1 MQITNQT
8 SPMKTVFISLLFVV
22 GFTAMAQTEEEIV
35 EKRIDEARKL
45 FHFSQDYQA
54 EMDKIVK
61 DYPRSAYAWQQKAM
75 PLFKQGKY
83 EYAMPFLDKA
93 VTLNP
98 KLYMDYRAFMKC
110 IFGKRYVE
118 AIEDFE
124 AAKKLSGN
132 SYVMDHT
139 YDFYIALSY
148 LQLGRFAE
156 AEQILEADRE
166 AHLATSSVEPHFLDV
181 FYMGI
186 AKYELGKYE
195 EAIAQFDISIGT
207 YREFSDAE
215 YYKALCLI
223 KLGRNNEAEKL
234 MQKAITDYRNGFTI
248 NEDNVVYERY
258 PYQVYFLK

>member
-1 MQITNQT
+1 
-8 SPMKTVFISLLFVV
+8 MKTVFMFLLCIT
-22 GFTAMAQTEEEIV
+22 GFNVWAQTEEEIV
-35 EKRIDEARKL
+35 EKRINEARKS

-61 DYPRSAYAWQQKAM
+61 DHPRSAYAWQQKAM

-83 EYAMPFLDKA
+83 EFAMPFLDKA
-93 VTLNP
+93 VALDP
-98 KLYMDYRAFMKC
+98 KGYMDYRAFMKC

-139 YDFYIALSY
+139 YNFYIALSY

-156 AEQILEADRE
+156 AEQILGADRK
-166 AHLATSSVEPHFLDV
+166 AHTATSSVEPHFLDV
-181 FYMGI
+181 FYLGI
-186 AKYELGKYE
+186 ARYELGKYE
-195 EAIAQFDISIGT
+195 QAIEQFDISIKT
-207 YREFSDAE
+207 YSEFSDAE

-223 KLGRNNEAEKL
+223 KFGRNDEADKL
-234 MQKAITDYRNGFTI
+234 VQKAITDYRNGYTI

-258 PYQVYFLK
+258 PYQVYFLKK

>member
-1 MQITNQT
+1 
-8 SPMKTVFISLLFVV
+8 MKTVFMVLFFVS
-22 GFTAMAQTEEEIV
+22 GFSVWAQTEEEIV
-35 EKRIDEARKL
+35 EKRINEARKV

-61 DYPRSAYAWQQKAM
+61 EYPRSAYAWQQKAM

-83 EYAMPFLDKA
+83 EFAMPFLDKA
-93 VTLNP
+93 VALNP
-98 KLYMDYRAFMKC
+98 KGYMDYRAFMKC

-118 AIEDFE
+118 AIQDFE

-139 YDFYIALSY
+139 YDFYIALSC

-156 AEQILEADRE
+156 AEQILETDRK

-195 EAIAQFDISIGT
+195 EAIEQFDISLGT

-215 YYKALCLI
+215 YYKGLCLI
-223 KLGRNNEAEKL
+223 KLGRNDEADKL
-234 MQKAITDYRNGFTI
+234 VQKAITDYRNGYTI
-248 NEDNVVYERY
+248 NEDNVIYERY

>member
-1 MQITNQT
+1 
-8 SPMKTVFISLLFVV
+8 MKTVFMFLLFMT
-22 GFTAMAQTEEEIV
+22 GFNVWAQTEEEIV
-35 EKRIDEARKL
+35 EKRINEARKV
-45 FHFSQDYQA
+45 FHFSQDYQK

-61 DYPRSAYAWQQKAM
+61 DHPRSAYAWQQKAM

-83 EYAMPFLDKA
+83 EFAMPFLDKA
-93 VTLNP
+93 VALDP
-98 KLYMDYRAFMKC
+98 KGYMDYRAFMKC
-110 IFGKRYVE
+110 IFGKRYLE

-156 AEQILEADRE
+156 AEQVLETDRK
-166 AHLATSSVEPHFLDV
+166 AHIERSSVEPHFLDV
-181 FYMGI
+181 FYLGI

-195 EAIAQFDISIGT
+195 QAIEQFDISIGT
-207 YREFSDAE
+207 YKEFSDAE

-223 KLGRNNEAEKL
+223 KLGKNDEADKL
-234 MQKAITDYRNGFTI
+234 VQKAITDYRNGYTI
-248 NEDNVVYERY
+248 NEDNVIYERY

>member
-1 MQITNQT
+1 
-8 SPMKTVFISLLFVV
+8 MKTVFMLLFFAS
-22 GFTAMAQTEEEIV
+22 GFTVWAQTEEEIV
-35 EKRIDEARKL
+35 EKRIEEARKV
-45 FHFSQDYQA
+45 FHFSQDYQK

-61 DYPRSAYAWQQKAM
+61 NYPRSSYAWQQKAM

-83 EYAMPFLDKA
+83 EFAMPFLDKA
-93 VTLNP
+93 VALDP
-98 KLYMDYRAFMKC
+98 KRYLDYRGFMKC

-139 YDFYIALSY
+139 YNFYIALSY
-148 LQLGRFAE
+148 LQLGKFAE

-166 AHLATSSVEPHFLDV
+166 EHLATSGVEPHFLDV

-195 EAIAQFDISIGT
+195 EAIEQFDISIGT

-215 YYKALCLI
+215 YYKALCLF
-223 KLGRNNEAEKL
+223 KLGRNSEAEKL
-234 MQKAITDYRNGFTI
+234 VQKAITDYRNGYTI

>member
-1 MQITNQT
+1 MT
-8 SPMKTVFISLLFVV
+8 
-22 GFTAMAQTEEEIV
+22 GFNVWAQTEEEIV
-35 EKRIDEARKL
+35 EKRINEARKS
-45 FHFSQDYQA
+45 FHFSQDYQT

-83 EYAMPFLDKA
+83 EFAMPFLDKA
-93 VTLNP
+93 VALDP
-98 KLYMDYRAFMKC
+98 KKYMDYRAFMKC

-139 YDFYIALSY
+139 YNFYIGLSY
-148 LQLGRFAE
+148 LQLGRFTE
-156 AEQILEADRE
+156 AEQILEADRK

-181 FYMGI
+181 FYLGI

-195 EAIAQFDISIGT
+195 QAIEQFDVSIKT
-207 YREFSDAE
+207 YSEFSDAE

-223 KLGRNNEAEKL
+223 KLGRNDEADKL
-234 MQKAITDYRNGFTI
+234 VQKAITDYRNGYTI
-248 NEDNVVYERY
+248 NEDNVIYERY
-258 PYQVYFLK
+258 PYQAYFLK